1 MKRPREND
9 LIGTVT
15 IRAKLA
21 TLCGGLVALS
31 VGLAGFVGLSAEGRA
46 QRARALRAHAADAA
60 GLAREADA
68 ALAAGRPD
76 AFSPAP
82 FEGRLYAALQRSD
95 GKVLVS
101 VSPSGSAPLP
111 NEEPVRAVLASRRPS
126 QASLA
131 DGSVL
136 EHVLP
141 LSQTSGAEVSGERS
155 RPREV
160 VLRAGYDLAAAE
172 ASLRQRAGESLKRFL
187 WAALLSLLVGMAGA
201 ALLAQSFTRAIK
213 KLMQGAQDVRSGHL
227 SAKVMTRRSD
237 ELGELSAEFNEM
249 SRRLAELEELK
260 ESFIAKITHD
270 LRSPLGAVIGHAEL
284 MTMGTRGP
292 LTPKQAES
300 VRIII
305 ESCRDLA
312 ELIDNILEVTKLEAG
327 KLEFAP
333 RSNDLR
339 AAVDGVFA
347 LLAPKAAE
355 YGVALDAAAVPE
367 GVAVWMDEQALRRT
381 LTNLLSNSLKFTPK
395 DGRVAVEWS
404 SEPGGGDRVS
414 VRDSGIGIPADKLK
428 TLFTKFS
435 QVAETLHKV
444 RYAKGTGLGL
454 VIVKEIVESHG
465 GSVRVESPA
474 GGGAV
479 FSFTLPP
486 KPVGGL
492 SQPPRRR

>member
-1 MKRPREND
+1 F
-9 LIGTVT
+9 
-15 IRAKLA
+15 A
-21 TLCGGLVALS
+21 
-31 VGLAGFVGLSAEGRA
+31 
-46 QRARALRAHAADAA
+46 
-60 GLAREADA
+60 
-68 ALAAGRPD
+68 
-76 AFSPAP
+76 PAP
-82 FEGRLYAALQRSD
+82 ADGRLYAVLQRSD
-95 GKVLVS
+95 GKILTVAG
-101 VSPSGSAPLP
+101 SPPPP
-111 NEEPVRAVLASRRPS
+111 NEDPVRAVLASRRPA
-126 QASLA
+126 QALLSGGA
-131 DGSVL
+131 VL

-141 LSQTSGAEVSGERS
+141 LSQTSADVTSAELR

-160 VLRAGYDLAAAE
+160 VLRAGYDRAGAE
-172 ASLRQRAGESLKRFL
+172 AELKARWNESLRRFL
-187 WAALLSLLVGMAGA
+187 WAALLSLGVGLAGA
-201 ALLAQSFTRAIK
+201 AALAGNFTRAIK

-249 SRRLAELEELK
+249 SRRLAELEDLK

-284 MTMGTRGP
+284 MTMGTRGT

-327 KLEFAP
+327 KLEFSP

-339 AAVDGVFA
+339 SAVDGVFA
-347 LLAPKAAE
+347 LLAPKASE
-355 YGVALDAAAVPE
+355 YGVTLDASAVPP

-381 LTNLLSNSLKFTPK
+381 LTNLLSNALKFTPK
-395 DGRVAVEWS
+395 DGRVSVEWAQ
-404 SEPGGGDRVS
+404 EPGGGDRVS
-414 VRDSGIGIPADKLK
+414 VRDSGIGIPADKLH

-435 QVAETLHKV
+435 QIAETIHKV

-454 VIVKEIVESHG
+454 VICKEIVEGHG
-465 GSVRVESPA
+465 GSIRAESPE

-479 FSFTLPP
+479 FSFTLSP

-492 SQPPRRR
+492 SPPPRRS